1 MCGMA
6 VFGNPPPGGGEVRDE
21 TFPFFTTAQ
30 AALFRD
36 LVRQGFAQAG
46 LEVTAYA
53 DHVVDS
59 SGRIFGLANVAAE
72 CHNDERGEGSW
83 REITTRHT
91 DRIVRATDA
100 PSPFDTM
107 SRAELYAAT
116 YPRLMPSKDLPQVR
130 ATYAREV
137 ADGVSEVLNVDLPE
151 SVTMF
156 LDEHVERFGPLADL
170 RRAGLA
176 NLRGV
181 TFDQHEV
188 LEHQGGRVDILLGDS
203 MFVASTLV
211 VLTDVL
217 AGLGLPA
224 PGPRGVFVAAPFRHQ
239 LAFHVL
245 QDSTAIPSLNVLAAF
260 ARAGF
265 DDAPGPVSPDVFWW
279 RDGAL
284 EKLTVNEPDGIRI
297 EVGPELTDV
306 LNDLA

>member
-1 MCGMA
+1 MA
-6 VFGNPPPGGGEVRDE
+6 GSGNPRPGDDEARDE
-21 TFPFFTTAQ
+21 TFGFFTTSQ
-30 AALFRD
+30 AGVFRD

-59 SGRIFGLANVAAE
+59 SGRVFGLGNVAAE
-72 CHNDERGEGSW
+72 CHNDERGEQAW

-107 SRAELYAAT
+107 TPAELYAAT
-116 YPRLMPSKDLPQVR
+116 YLRLVPSPDLRQVR
-130 ATYAREV
+130 AAYAREV
-137 ADGVSEVLNVDLPE
+137 AEGVSEVLNVDLPE
-151 SVTMF
+151 SVAMF

-176 NLRGV
+176 NLRAV
-181 TFDQHEV
+181 PFDQHEV
-188 LEHQGGRVDILLGDS
+188 LEHHGGRVDILLGDS
-203 MFVASTLV
+203 MFVASTLL
-211 VLTDVL
+211 VLADVL

-224 PGPRGVFVAAPFRHQ
+224 PGRRGVFVAARFRHQ

-245 QDSTAIPSLNVLAAF
+245 GDATAIPSLDVLAAF
-260 ARAGF
+260 ARAGY
-265 DDAPGPVSPDVFWW
+265 DEAPGPVSPDVFWW
-279 RDGAL
+279 RDGTL

-297 EVGPELTDV
+297 DVGPELTDV
-306 LNDLA
+306 LEELA

>member
-1 MCGMA
+1 MPS
-6 VFGNPPPGGGEVRDE
+6 FRNRPQPDEGEPRDE
-21 TFPFFTTAQ
+21 TFAFFSTSQ

-36 LVRQGFAQAG
+36 LVRQGFAEAG

-59 SGRIFGLANVAAE
+59 SGRVFGLGNVAAE
-72 CHNDERGEGSW
+72 CHNDERGERAW
-83 REITTRHT
+83 REITSRHT

-107 SRAELYAAT
+107 RPAELYAAT
-116 YPRLMPSKDLPQVR
+116 YVRLMPTRDLHQVR
-130 ATYAREV
+130 VTYAREV
-137 ADGVSEVLNVDLPE
+137 SDDIREVLNVDLPE
-151 SVTMF
+151 SVATY

-176 NLRGV
+176 NLRTV

-211 VLTDVL
+211 VLADVL
-217 AGLGLPA
+217 AGLGIPP
-224 PGPRGVFVAAPFRHQ
+224 PGPRGVFVAVPFRHQ

-245 QDSTAIPSLNVLAAF
+245 HDATAIPSLNVMAAF
-260 ARAGF
+260 ARAGY

-279 RDGAL
+279 RDGVL
-284 EKLTVNEPDGIRI
+284 ERLTVNEPDGIRI

-306 LNDLA
+306 LNELAA

>member
-1 MCGMA
+1 MPI
-6 VFGNPPPGGGEVRDE
+6 FRNKQQPDESEPRDE
-21 TFPFFTTAQ
+21 TFTFFTTSQ

-36 LVRQGFAQAG
+36 LVRQGFAEAG

-59 SGRIFGLANVAAE
+59 SGRVFGLGNVAAE
-72 CHNDERGEGSW
+72 CHNDERGERAW
-83 REITTRHT
+83 REICSRHT

-107 SRAELYAAT
+107 TRAELYAAT
-116 YPRLMPSKDLPQVR
+116 YPRLMPSRDLRELRVS
-130 ATYAREV
+130 YAREV
-137 ADGVSEVLNVDLPE
+137 ADDVREVLNVDLPE
-151 SVTMF
+151 SVATF

-176 NLRGV
+176 NLRTV
-181 TFDQHEV
+181 RFDRHEV
-188 LEHQGGRVDILLGDS
+188 LEHEGGRVDVLLGDS

-211 VLTDVL
+211 VFADVL
-217 AGLGLPA
+217 AGLGIPA

-239 LAFHVL
+239 LAFHVVR
-245 QDSTAIPSLNVLAAF
+245 DATAIPSLHVMAAF
-260 ARAGF
+260 ARAGY

-297 EVGPELTDV
+297 VVGPALTDV
-306 LNDLA
+306 LNELT

>member
-1 MCGMA
+1 MPI
-6 VFGNPPPGGGEVRDE
+6 FGNRHPSDEPHDE
-21 TFPFFTTAQ
+21 TFAFFTTSQ

-36 LVRQGFAQAG
+36 LVRQGFAEAG

-53 DHVVDS
+53 DHVVDA
-59 SGRIFGLANVAAE
+59 SGRVFGLGNVAAE
-72 CHNDERGEGSW
+72 CHNDERGEGAW
-83 REITTRHT
+83 REITSRHT

-107 SRAELYAAT
+107 TRAELYAAT
-116 YPRLMPSKDLPQVR
+116 YPRLMSSQDLRQVQV
-130 ATYAREV
+130 TYAREV
-137 ADGVSEVLNVDLPE
+137 AEGIREVLNVDLPE
-151 SVTMF
+151 SVATF
-156 LDEHVERFGPLADL
+156 LDEHVERFGPHEDL

-176 NLRGV
+176 NLRTV

-211 VLTDVL
+211 VLADVL
-217 AGLGLPA
+217 AGLGIPP
-224 PGPRGVFVAAPFRHQ
+224 PGPRGVFVAVPFRHQ

-245 QDSTAIPSLNVLAAF
+245 HDATAIPSLNVMAAF
-260 ARAGF
+260 ARAGY

-279 RDGAL
+279 RDGVL
-284 EKLTVNEPDGIRI
+284 ERLTVNEPDGIRI

-306 LNDLA
+306 LNELAA

>member
-1 MCGMA
+1 MA
-6 VFGNPPPGGGEVRDE
+6 IFGNPQPGGGEARDE
-21 TFPFFTTAQ
+21 TFPFFTTSQ

-72 CHNDERGEGSW
+72 CHNDERGERSW

-116 YPRLMPSKDLPQVR
+116 YPRLMPSKDLRQVR
-130 ATYAREV
+130 VSYAREV
-137 ADGVSEVLNVDLPE
+137 AEDVSEVLNVDLPE
-151 SVTMF
+151 SVAMF

-176 NLRGV
+176 NLRTV

-211 VLTDVL
+211 VLADVL

-245 QDSTAIPSLNVLAAF
+245 QDSTAIPSLDVLAAL

-279 RDGAL
+279 RDGTL

-306 LNDLA
+306 LNELA

>member
-1 MCGMA
+1 MA
-6 VFGNPPPGGGEVRDE
+6 LFGNPQREEGGARDE
-21 TFPFFTTAQ
+21 TFPFFTTSQ

-72 CHNDERGEGSW
+72 CHNDERGERSW

-116 YPRLMPSKDLPQVR
+116 YPRLMPSKDLRQVR
-130 ATYAREV
+130 VSYAREV
-137 ADGVSEVLNVDLPE
+137 AEDVSEVLNVDLPE
-151 SVTMF
+151 SVAMF

-176 NLRGV
+176 NLRTV

-211 VLTDVL
+211 VLADVL
-217 AGLGLPA
+217 AGLGLSA

-245 QDSTAIPSLNVLAAF
+245 QDATAIPSLNVLAGF

-279 RDGAL
+279 RDGTL

-306 LNDLA
+306 LNELA

>member
-1 MCGMA
+1 MA
-6 VFGNPPPGGGEVRDE
+6 RMPDFGSRQQPSGEPRDE
-21 TFPFFTTAQ
+21 TFAFFTAAQ

-59 SGRIFGLANVAAE
+59 SGRVFGLGNVAAE
-72 CHNDERGEGSW
+72 CHNDERGESAW

-100 PSPFDTM
+100 PSPFETM
-107 SRAELYAAT
+107 SQPELYAAT
-116 YPRLMPSKDLPQVR
+116 YVRLVSTRDLRQVR
-130 ATYAREV
+130 VAYAREV
-137 ADGVSEVLNVDLPE
+137 TDDIREVLNVDLPE
-151 SVTMF
+151 SVATF

-176 NLRGV
+176 NLRTV

-211 VLTDVL
+211 VLADVL
-217 AGLGLPA
+217 AGLGIPA

-239 LAFHVL
+239 LAFHVVR
-245 QDSTAIPSLNVLAAF
+245 DATAIPSLNVMAAF

-279 RDGAL
+279 RDGTL
-284 EKLTVNEPDGIRI
+284 EQLTVNDADGIRI
-297 EVGPELTDV
+297 EVVPELTEV
-306 LNDLA
+306 LDELA

>member
-1 MCGMA
+1 MPILPST
-6 VFGNPPPGGGEVRDE
+6 PPADEGEPRDE
-21 TFPFFTTAQ
+21 AFAFFTTAQ
-30 AALFRD
+30 AAVFRD
-36 LVRQGFAQAG
+36 LVRQGFAEAG

-59 SGRIFGLANVAAE
+59 SGRVFGLGNVAAE
-72 CHNDERGEGSW
+72 CHNDERGESAW
-83 REITTRHT
+83 REVTRRHT
-91 DRIVRATDA
+91 DRIVRAMDA

-107 SRAELYAAT
+107 TRAELYAAT
-116 YPRLMPSKDLPQVR
+116 YVRLMPAQDLRHVR
-130 ATYAREV
+130 TTYAREV
-137 ADGVSEVLNVDLPE
+137 GHDIREVLNVDLPE
-151 SVTMF
+151 SVATF

-176 NLRGV
+176 NLRTV

-211 VLTDVL
+211 VLADVL
-217 AGLGLPA
+217 AGLGLPP
-224 PGPRGVFVAAPFRHQ
+224 PGPRGVFVAVPFRHQ

-245 QDSTAIPSLNVLAAF
+245 GDRTAIPSLNVMAAF

-284 EKLTVNEPDGIRI
+284 EKLTENGPDGIRI
-297 EVGPELTDV
+297 DVGPELTEV
-306 LNDLA
+306 LDELP

>member
-1 MCGMA
+1 MPI
-6 VFGNPPPGGGEVRDE
+6 FGNRHPSDEPHDE
-21 TFPFFTTAQ
+21 TFAFFTTSQ

-36 LVRQGFAQAG
+36 LVRQGFAEAG

-53 DHVVDS
+53 DHVVDA
-59 SGRIFGLANVAAE
+59 SGRVFGLGNVAAE
-72 CHNDERGEGSW
+72 CHNDERGERAW
-83 REITTRHT
+83 REITSRHT

-107 SRAELYAAT
+107 TRAELYAAT
-116 YPRLMPSKDLPQVR
+116 YPRLMSSQDLRQVQV
-130 ATYAREV
+130 TYAREV
-137 ADGVSEVLNVDLPE
+137 AEGIREVLNVDLPE
-151 SVTMF
+151 SVATF
-156 LDEHVERFGPLADL
+156 LDEHVERFGPLEDL

-176 NLRGV
+176 NLRTV

-211 VLTDVL
+211 VLPEVL

-224 PGPRGVFVAAPFRHQ
+224 PGPRGVFVAVPFRHQ

-245 QDSTAIPSLNVLAAF
+245 QDATAIPSLNVMAAF

-279 RDGAL
+279 RDGSL
-284 EKLTVNEPDGIRI
+284 DKLTVNDPDGIRI
-297 EVGPELTDV
+297 DVGPELADV
-306 LNDLA
+306 LDELAL

>member
-1 MCGMA
+1 MPI
-6 VFGNPPPGGGEVRDE
+6 FGNRHPSDEPHDE
-21 TFPFFTTAQ
+21 TFAFFTTSQ

-36 LVRQGFAQAG
+36 LVRQGFAEAG

-53 DHVVDS
+53 DHVVDA
-59 SGRIFGLANVAAE
+59 SGRVFGLGNVAAE
-72 CHNDERGEGSW
+72 CHNDERGERAW
-83 REITTRHT
+83 REITSRHT

-107 SRAELYAAT
+107 TRAELYAAT
-116 YPRLMPSKDLPQVR
+116 YPRLMSSQDLRQVQV
-130 ATYAREV
+130 TYAREV
-137 ADGVSEVLNVDLPE
+137 AEGIREVLNVDLTE
-151 SVTMF
+151 SVATF
-156 LDEHVERFGPLADL
+156 LDEHVERFGPLEDL

-176 NLRGV
+176 NLRTV

-211 VLTDVL
+211 VLPEVL

-224 PGPRGVFVAAPFRHQ
+224 PGPRGVFVAVPFRHQ

-245 QDSTAIPSLNVLAAF
+245 QDATAIPSLNVMAAF

-284 EKLTVNEPDGIRI
+284 DKLTVNDPDGIRI
-297 EVGPELTDV
+297 DVGPELADV
-306 LNDLA
+306 LDELAL